1 MAFDASSAL
10 AYEYLVNQINLN
22 MSNKR
27 QADFTE
33 KDFRLA
39 LGRFTTGVAIVTTTD
54 PANNMPM
61 GLTVSSFNSVSLEP
75 PLILW
80 CLRLASQNLQV
91 FKNASH
97 YNIHILA
104 NDQIDLAMQFSTAKV
119 PDRFEGVDWELSE
132 TGVPLLSSKYCSAIF
147 ECATEQQHPAG
158 DHLIMVG
165 YVERCEHTNKL
176 PLVFHAGTFDLTP
189 TSRFA
194 K

>member
-1 MAFDASSAL
+1 
-10 AYEYLVNQINLN
+10 
-22 MSNKR
+22 MSTKR
-27 QADFTE
+27 TADFTD

-39 LGRFTTGVAIVTTTD
+39 LGRFATGVAIVTTTNPD
-54 PANNMPM
+54 TGKPV

-75 PLILW
+75 PLVLW
-80 CLRLASQNLQV
+80 CLRLASYNLPV
-91 FKNASH
+91 FKNARH

-119 PDRFEGVDWELSE
+119 PDRFADIDWEMSE
-132 TGVPLLSSKYCSAIF
+132 TNTPLLSAKYCAAIF
-147 ECATEQQHPAG
+147 ECASEQQHPAG

-189 TSRFA
+189 SSRFA

>member
-1 MAFDASSAL
+1 
-10 AYEYLVNQINLN
+10 
-22 MSNKR
+22 MSNKKR

-39 LGRFTTGVAIVTTTD
+39 LGRFTTGVAIVTTTN
-54 PANNMPM
+54 PETKKPM
-61 GLTVSSFNSVSLEP
+61 GLTVSSFNSVSLNP

-80 CLRLASQNLQV
+80 CLRLASQNLEI

-104 NDQIDLAMQFSTAKV
+104 NNQIDLAMQFSTAKV
-119 PDRFEGVDWELSE
+119 PDRFEGIDWEFSE
-132 TGVPLLSSKYCSAIF
+132 TDTPLLSPEYCSAIF
-147 ECATEQQHPAG
+147 ECATEQHHPAG

-165 YVERCEHTNKL
+165 YVERCLHTNKL

-189 TSRFA
+189 TSRLA

>member
-1 MAFDASSAL
+1 
-10 AYEYLVNQINLN
+10 

-54 PANNMPM
+54 PATNMPM
-61 GLTVSSFNSVSLEP
+61 GLTVSSFNSVSLDP
-75 PLILW
+75 PLVLW
-80 CLRLASQNLQV
+80 CLRLASQNLQI
-91 FKNASH
+91 FQQAEH

-104 NDQIDLAMQFSTAKV
+104 NDQIDLAMQFSTTKV
-119 PDRFEGVDWELSE
+119 PERFNGVEWQFND
-132 TGVPLLSSKYCSAIF
+132 TGAPLLSSNYCSAIF
-147 ECATEQQHPAG
+147 ECANEQQHVAG

-189 TSRFA
+189 TSRFG